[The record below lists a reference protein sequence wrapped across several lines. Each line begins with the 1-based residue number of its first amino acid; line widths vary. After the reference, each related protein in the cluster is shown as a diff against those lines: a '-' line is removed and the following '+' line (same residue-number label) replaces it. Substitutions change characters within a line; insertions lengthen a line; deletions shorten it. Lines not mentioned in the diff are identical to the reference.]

1 MKLKE
6 QFTFDDALRNQEAV
20 LARWNNPKRGMANP
34 SIPNRTI
41 YTDIYNQQTL
51 TMKVRFYK
59 KDGPLDADSGDPKD
73 LVYSD
78 FFTYAL
84 K

>member
-1 MKLKE
+1 MWKPAILSSGAA
-6 QFTFDDALRNQEAV
+6 TRRSAG
-20 LARWNNPKRGMANP
+20 RWG
-34 SIPNRTI
+34 
-41 YTDIYNQQTL
+41 DIYDQQAL

-59 KDGPLDADSGDPKD
+59 KDGPLDAASGDPKD